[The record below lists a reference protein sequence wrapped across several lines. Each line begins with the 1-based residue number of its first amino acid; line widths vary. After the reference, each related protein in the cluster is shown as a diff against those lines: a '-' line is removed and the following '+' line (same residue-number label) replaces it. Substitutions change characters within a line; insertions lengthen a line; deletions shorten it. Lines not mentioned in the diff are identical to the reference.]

1 MDQTTL
7 LFVPEDNKMY
17 DVKGMVYF
25 SQYGLDKRQ
34 CTVRVTVF
42 AGGSAKIPSL
52 IIFKGKYFADKWR
65 RKKRWDKRVAVVFQ
79 MNVWCNK
86 RPWRFGCPSSGV
98 IRTWIH
104 QQTVQVAR
112 SSLQIS
118 IHKAQHSNFV
128 KIMLK
133 KARNYTY

>member
-7 LFVPEDNKMY
+7 LFVLEDNKMY
-17 DVKGMVYF
+17 DVKGVVYF

-34 CTVRVTVF
+34 CIVRVTVF

-52 IIFKGKYFADKWR
+52 IIFKGKFADKWR
-65 RKKRWDKRVAVVFQ
+65 RKKRWDKKFAVVFQ

-86 RPWRFGCPSSGV
+86 RPWRFGYPSSGV

-104 QQTVQVAR
+104 QQTFKWQDPLCR
-112 SSLQIS
+112 YLSTKPNTQTLW
-118 IHKAQHSNFV
+118 K
-128 KIMLK
+128 
-133 KARNYTY
+133 

>member
-7 LFVPEDNKMY
+7 LFVLEDNKMY

-65 RKKRWDKRVAVVFQ
+65 RKKRAVVFQ

-86 RPWRFGCPSSGV
+86 RLEGLDVP
-98 IRTWIH
+98 
-104 QQTVQVAR
+104 A
-112 SSLQIS
+112 
-118 IHKAQHSNFV
+118 AE
-128 KIMLK
+128 
-133 KARNYTY
+133 

>member
-7 LFVPEDNKMY
+7 LFVLEDNKMY
-17 DVKGMVYF
+17 DVKDVVYF

-65 RKKRWDKRVAVVFQ
+65 RKKRWNKRVAVVFQ

-86 RPWRFGCPSSGV
+86 RPWRFGCPPTNGSCGKILFADIYPQSPTLKLCENNV
-98 IRTWIH
+98 KKSKKLHLLTYLVE
-104 QQTVQVAR
+104 QQAV
-112 SSLQIS
+112 
-118 IHKAQHSNFV
+118 
-128 KIMLK
+128 
-133 KARNYTY
+133 